1 MGKARV
7 ISKVFSTYEVAYG
20 QFINFF
26 RSGIFFSK
34 NTDGMLQEAIYAIVG
49 VTNPL
54 TLKVF
59 GDAIVGGKEQKT
71 GV

>member
-26 RSGIFFSK
+26 RSGIFLARTQMVCYK
-34 NTDGMLQEAIYAIVG
+34 RRYMLLLG
-49 VTNPL
+49 LPTR
-54 TLKVF
+54 
-59 GDAIVGGKEQKT
+59 
-71 GV
+71 